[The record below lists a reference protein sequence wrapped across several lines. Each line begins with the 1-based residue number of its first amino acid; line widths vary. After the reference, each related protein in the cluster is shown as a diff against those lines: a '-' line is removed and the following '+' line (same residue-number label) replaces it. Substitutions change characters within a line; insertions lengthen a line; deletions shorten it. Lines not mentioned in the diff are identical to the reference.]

1 MGQRPVPDPK
11 TVNVARGG
19 RGAVPQRSRAVGAR
33 WLLGEDHAAEYKAR
47 NGLILFGVYSLIY
60 LGFVLINTLAPKL
73 MAKEIIGGVNLAV
86 VYGFGL
92 IVLAIVMG
100 LIYNVMCTR
109 AEDKM
114 NGGDAA

>member
-1 MGQRPVPDPK
+1 MHHEP
-11 TVNVARGG
+11 A
-19 RGAVPQRSRAVGAR
+19 PQE
-33 WLLGEDHAAEYKAR
+33 LGKDYAAEFKAR

-60 LGFVLINTLAPKL
+60 LGFILINILSPGL
-73 MAKEIIGGVNLAV
+73 MAKEVIGGVNLAV

-100 LIYNVMCTR
+100 VIYNALCTR

-114 NGGDAA
+114 NQEATK